1 MLFFILF
8 FDFSLFFEEK
18 KERKEGILRVVNPGQ
33 ENIP

>member
-8 FDFSLFFEEK
+8 ILFFEEK